1 MKRLRN
7 KDEIRPYLIKD
18 IDEGYGQTKGSF
30 SALSNYEYGM
40 PYKEYKEMGYYL
52 DINVRDNND
61 NSKDYTYTIQLDE
74 GFENTKEYLNL
85 K

>member
-1 MKRLRN
+1 MNMVCLIRN
-7 KDEIRPYLIKD
+7 
-18 IDEGYGQTKGSF
+18 TK
-30 SALSNYEYGM
+30 
-40 PYKEYKEMGYYL
+40 KWV
-52 DINVRDNND
+52 INND